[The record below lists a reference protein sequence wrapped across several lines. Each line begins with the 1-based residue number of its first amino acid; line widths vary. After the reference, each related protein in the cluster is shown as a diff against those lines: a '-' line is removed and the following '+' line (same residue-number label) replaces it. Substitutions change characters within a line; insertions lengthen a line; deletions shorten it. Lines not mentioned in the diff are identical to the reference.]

1 MIVVLVL
8 FVVMAFVIM
17 AFVVIVV
24 VTGTG
29 ILEEVAGGAVGH
41 VHVELHIGF
50 LALGVLEHEDDG
62 DELAFGELL
71 I

>member
-1 MIVVLVL
+1 MIVVLVVVVL
-8 FVVMAFVIM
+8 CVVMAFVI
-17 AFVVIVV
+17 IVV

-29 ILEEVAGGAVGH
+29 ILEEVAGGAVSH